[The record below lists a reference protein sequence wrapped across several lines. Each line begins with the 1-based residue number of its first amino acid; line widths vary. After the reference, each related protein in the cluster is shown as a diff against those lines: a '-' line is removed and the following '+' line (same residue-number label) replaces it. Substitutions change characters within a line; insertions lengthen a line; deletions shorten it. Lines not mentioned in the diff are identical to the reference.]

1 MAMVSPA
8 IAWLQRLQQKQLP
21 SLSIQ
26 LMSPHDLK
34 QEKESEDDDVGANGS
49 TRIMEMIEFELVII
63 GFVLVFILSSLEAQ
77 VLDALML
84 QSNKRKSPKMMSSP
98 IEKKLEFSSSPE
110 TDFIL
115 RRRGGEQPSI
125 SFEEESRRR
134 FDSS

>member
-1 MAMVSPA
+1 
-8 IAWLQRLQQKQLP
+8 
-21 SLSIQ
+21 
-26 LMSPHDLK
+26 
-34 QEKESEDDDVGANGS
+34 
-49 TRIMEMIEFELVII
+49 
-63 GFVLVFILSSLEAQ
+63 
-77 VLDALML
+77 ML
-84 QSNKRKSPKMMSSP
+84 QSNKRKSLKMMSSP